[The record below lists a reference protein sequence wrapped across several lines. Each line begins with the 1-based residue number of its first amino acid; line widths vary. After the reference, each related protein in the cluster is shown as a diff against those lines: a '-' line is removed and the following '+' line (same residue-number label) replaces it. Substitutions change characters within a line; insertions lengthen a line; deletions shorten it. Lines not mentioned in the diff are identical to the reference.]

1 MALNDTLAN
10 ALSNLLN
17 AEKVGKENCMVHPAS
32 KLIKT
37 VFEIM
42 QDHKFIG
49 SYETVAEGR
58 GGYLKINLIG
68 GINNCGVI
76 KPRFS
81 VTKAEY
87 QKFEKRFLPAKDFGI
102 IIISTSKGIMTLK
115 EAKEKGLGGKLIAFI
130 Y

>member
-1 MALNDTLAN
+1 MALNDTLAI

-17 AEKVGKENCMVHPAS
+17 AERVGKESCTVHPSS
-32 KLIKT
+32 KLIKS

-42 QDHKFIG
+42 QDNKFIG
-49 SYETVAEGR
+49 SYETITEAR
-58 GGYLKINLIG
+58 GGYLKVNLIG
-68 GINNCGVI
+68 GINKCGVI

-87 QKFEKRFLPAKDFGI
+87 QKFEKRFLPAKDFGL